1 MQKIMRNKL
10 GILKN
15 ILAEEAPVS
24 NKEANLRYQYS
35 ILKQILRR
43 LNLQNQD
50 KQTNPWFYLEIDLPN
65 EQILFHSS
73 A

>member
-35 ILKQILRR
+35 ILK
-43 LNLQNQD
+43 
-50 KQTNPWFYLEIDLPN
+50 
-65 EQILFHSS
+65 
-73 A
+73 